1 MPCLVV
7 VVEFPAAVRL
17 PQQCLVLYLEGNV
30 LKFLLLHTSSNFI
43 TNAACSLERAK
54 NKGGPGGYQL
64 VTCHPGNA
72 AMRAISV
79 LGVGD
84 AFLHG
89 WREGQGGRQ
98 HS

>member
-1 MPCLVV
+1 VLCTKQ
-7 VVEFPAAVRL
+7 VRL
-17 PQQCLVLYLEGNV
+17 CLEENV

-43 TNAACSLERAK
+43 TNAAFSLERAK